1 MVSMTNWPKFSEGDD
16 PDKYDRAVARVM
28 KQAQQIRDYD
38 LESLRETPE
47 GKSLREL
54 IEKQSLKIFKQ
65 ANEIDKDNKDRN
77 VTSNEI

>member
-1 MVSMTNWPKFSEGDD
+1 VL
-16 PDKYDRAVARVM
+16 
-28 KQAQQIRDYD
+28 KQAIAIRGYD